1 MWVWTCVKLPALDVL
16 ACVLVCDDD
25 DELGDFAADH
35 PLVELG
41 HDLLDVG
48 SYLVVGGDW
57 GRGGLVGGSG

>member
-1 MWVWTCVKLPALDVL
+1 ML
-16 ACVLVCDDD
+16 ARVLVCDND